1 MAGCSVGVIILSLKD
16 ERRKWTLGPRTRISR
31 MWGAM
36 VSGMLRIHSLP
47 EHPHRN
53 GWELGPYPPLLPSE
67 LPLSSLVETT
77 EGTWQRARWRKSGG
91 GAEEANMLF
100 RTAGLHGEQ
109 WSLSFWK
116 AYRDTDVD
124 DKLTA
129 PPMYWK
135 IHLQD
140 L

>member
-1 MAGCSVGVIILSLKD
+1 MNTRTQNKNLKNVGSYGERNAEDTQPAWTSPQEWMGAGSL
-16 ERRKWTLGPRTRISR
+16 
-31 MWGAM
+31 
-36 VSGMLRIHSLP
+36 
-47 EHPHRN
+47 
-53 GWELGPYPPLLPSE
+53 PPLLPSE